1 MNDMDDTDFKI
12 RYHGHE
18 RQARELLLKKKLKTA
33 EDLSLMTSYEVEQ
46 AINAEF
52 EAIETGDDW
61 LLIPQDK
68 YAEFNRITE
77 WICR

>member
-1 MNDMDDTDFKI
+1 
-12 RYHGHE
+12 
-18 RQARELLLKKKLKTA
+18 
-33 EDLSLMTSYEVEQ
+33 MTSYEVEQ